1 MHHGV
6 LTLITEG
13 YLFTVKTDDR
23 LKNSEKRMRL
33 LISEGTSGDLEA
45 PTTSNHS
52 LFG

>member
-1 MHHGV
+1 MHHVV

-13 YLFTVKTDDR
+13 KLFTVKTDDR
-23 LKNSEKRMRL
+23 LKNSKERVRL
-33 LISEGTSGDLEA
+33 SISEGTSGDLEA